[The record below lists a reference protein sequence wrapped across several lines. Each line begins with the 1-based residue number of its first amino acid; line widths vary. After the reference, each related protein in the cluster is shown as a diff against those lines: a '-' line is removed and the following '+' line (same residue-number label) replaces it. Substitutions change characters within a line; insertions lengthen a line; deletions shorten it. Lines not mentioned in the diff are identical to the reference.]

1 MNLYCN
7 KMGRPI
13 RDLLT
18 AILLLG
24 NMASMTALADYQ
36 DPLDSPA
43 LIKTAAAQSLLL
55 DVARAGGRLVAIGER
70 GHILISDDQGQSW
83 TQQPSPVRAHL
94 TAVYFVDADNGWIV
108 GADGLIL
115 HSGDGGISWT
125 KQFDDRDAELKGPL
139 LDVYFSSPSNGFAVG
154 VYNKLYLT
162 HDGGKRWQNARD
174 RVDNPDEWH
183 LISIAASSDK
193 LYVTSEMGLLFVSED
208 GGESFSPLQTDHT
221 GSFHGILSRETTE
234 GKDQLV
240 LFGVGGKLFTS
251 LDNGESWNE
260 IDTGTTAGLSGGA
273 WLTDGSVMLVGA
285 DGVLLRGNADLSQW
299 RTEFTDNSLPLTS
312 VIELNHKI
320 ILMGIGGSQI
330 IE

>member
-1 MNLYCN
+1 MV
-7 KMGRPI
+7 
-13 RDLLT
+13 
-18 AILLLG
+18 LLG
-24 NMASMTALADYQ
+24 NLSSPPAIADYQ

-43 LIKTAAAQSLLL
+43 QIKTAAARSLLL
-55 DVARAGGRLVAIGER
+55 DVARAGGRLVAVGER
-70 GHILISDDQGQSW
+70 GHILISDDHGQSW
-83 TQQPSPVRAHL
+83 TQRPSPVRAHL
-94 TAVYFVDADNGWIV
+94 TAVYFVDPDNGWIV

-125 KQFDDRDAELKGPL
+125 KQFDDRDADLKGPL
-139 LDVYFSSPSNGFAVG
+139 LDVHFSSPSNGFAVG
-154 VYNKLYLT
+154 VYNKLYVT
-162 HDGGKRWQNARD
+162 DDGGKSWQIAQD

-183 LISIAASSDK
+183 LISIAATSDK
-193 LYVTSEMGLLFVSED
+193 RYVTSEMGLLFVSQD

-221 GSFHGILSRETTE
+221 GSFHGILSRETAE
-234 GKDQLV
+234 GTDQLV

-251 LDNGESWNE
+251 LDDGESWNE

-273 WLTDGSVMLVGA
+273 WLADGGVMLVGA

-299 RTEFTDNSLPLTS
+299 HTEFTDNSLPLTS
-312 VIELNHKI
+312 VIELDHKI

>member
-1 MNLYCN
+1 M
-7 KMGRPI
+7 
-13 RDLLT
+13 LT

-24 NMASMTALADYQ
+24 NMASMTAMADYQ

-55 DVARAGGRLVAIGER
+55 DVARAGGRLLVAIGER

-83 TQQPSPVRAHL
+83 TQRPSPVRAHL

-115 HSGDGGISWT
+115 YSGDGGISWT
-125 KQFDDRDAELKGPL
+125 KQFDDRDADLRGPL
-139 LDVYFSSPSNGFAVG
+139 LDVYFSNPSNGFAVG

-162 HDGGKRWQNARD
+162 HDGGKSWQIAQD
-174 RVDNPDEWH
+174 RVENPDEWH
-183 LISIAASSDK
+183 LISIAVSDDK
-193 LYVTSEMGLLFVSED
+193 FYVTSEMGLLFVSED

-221 GSFHGILSRETTE
+221 GTFHGILSRENVDGT
-234 GKDQLV
+234 DQLV
-240 LFGVGGKLFTS
+240 LFGVGGKLFTT
-251 LDNGESWNE
+251 LDDGESWIE
-260 IDTGTTAGLSGGA
+260 IDTGTTAGLFGGT
-273 WLTDGSVMLVGA
+273 WLADGGVMLVGA

-312 VIELNHKI
+312 VIELNNKKI
-320 ILMGIGGSQI
+320 LTGIGGTQI